1 MNLKYI
7 DYFVSEHKNEIK
19 KLYMNSF
26 PKNERFPFWILKHCS
41 KEKNVVFNV
50 ILEDN
55 KLIGMEYIIN
65 YENISYLMYLAV
77 DKSQRDKGYGSQ
89 ILKDLN
95 QEYNTIILSIEKTNK
110 DLKDDKQKRK
120 DFYLRNGF
128 NETNKFIKDN
138 EVEYEVLCTNKE
150 YDITE
155 KMLKKRYD
163 KMTNSFMIKY
173 IIGKIFNS

>member
-1 MNLKYI
+1 MSLKYI
-7 DYFVSEHKNEIK
+7 EYSKNKYKNEIK
-19 KLYMNSF
+19 KLYIHSF
-26 PKNERFPFWILKHCS
+26 PKSERFPFWILKECS
-41 KEKNVVFNV
+41 KSKNVLFNV
-50 ILEDN
+50 ILDN
-55 KLIGMEYIIN
+55 EKIIGMEYIIN

-77 DKSQRDKGYGSQ
+77 DETKRNKGYGSQ

-110 DLKDDKQKRK
+110 NLRDDKQKRK

-138 EVEYEVLCTNKE
+138 GVEYEILCTNRE
-150 YDITE
+150 YDITS
-155 KMLKKRYD
+155 KILKKRYD
-163 KMTNSFMIKY
+163 KMSNSFIMKY

>member
-26 PKNERFPFWILKHCS
+26 PKDERFLFWILKRCS

-55 KLIGMEYIIN
+55 KLIGMEYIIK

-77 DKSQRDKGYGSQ
+77 DKSQRDKV
-89 ILKDLN
+89 KRF
-95 QEYNTIILSIEKTNK
+95 KT
-110 DLKDDKQKRK
+110 R
-120 DFYLRNGF
+120 
-128 NETNKFIKDN
+128 I
-138 EVEYEVLCTNKE
+138 
-150 YDITE
+150 
-155 KMLKKRYD
+155 
-163 KMTNSFMIKY
+163 
-173 IIGKIFNS
+173 

>member
-7 DYFVSEHKNEIK
+7 DYFVSEQKNEIK

-26 PKNERFPFWILKHCS
+26 PRDERFPFWILKHCS

-50 ILEDN
+50 ILEGN

-95 QEYNTIILSIEKTNK
+95 QEYSTIILSIEKTNK

>member
-7 DYFVSEHKNEIK
+7 DYFMSEHKNEIK

-26 PKNERFPFWILKHCS
+26 PRDERFPFWILKHCS

-50 ILEDN
+50 ILEGN

-95 QEYNTIILSIEKTNK
+95 QEYSTIILSIEKTNK

>member
-26 PKNERFPFWILKHCS
+26 PRDERFPFWILKHCS

-50 ILEDN
+50 ILEGN

-95 QEYNTIILSIEKTNK
+95 QEYSTIILSIEKTNK
-110 DLKDDKQKRK
+110 YLKDDKQKRK

-163 KMTNSFMIKY
+163 KMTNSFIIKY
-173 IIGKIFNS
+173 IIGKTFNS

>member
-1 MNLKYI
+1 MNFKYI
-7 DYFVSEHKNEIK
+7 DYFASKHKNEIK

-26 PKNERFPFWILKHCS
+26 PKNERFPFWLLKHCS

-50 ILEDN
+50 ILEGN
-55 KLIGMEYIIN
+55 KLIGMEYIIH

-89 ILKDLN
+89 ILKDLS
-95 QEYNTIILSIEKTNK
+95 QEYNTIILSIEKANK
-110 DLKDDKQKRK
+110 DVKDDKQKRK

-128 NETNKFIKDN
+128 NETNKFIQDN

-173 IIGKIFNS
+173 IIGKIFNA

>member
-26 PKNERFPFWILKHCS
+26 PKDERFPFWILKRCS

-55 KLIGMEYIIN
+55 KLIGMEYIIK

-89 ILKDLN
+89 ILKDLK

-110 DLKDDKQKRK
+110 DLKGDKQKRK

>member
-7 DYFVSEHKNEIK
+7 EYSKKYKNEIK
-19 KLYMNSF
+19 KLYIHSF
-26 PKNERFPFWILKHCS
+26 PKSERFPFWILKECS
-41 KEKNVVFNV
+41 KNKNVLFNV
-50 ILEDN
+50 ILDN
-55 KLIGMEYIIN
+55 EKIIGMEYIIN

-77 DKSQRDKGYGSQ
+77 DEGQRNKGYGSQ

-138 EVEYEVLCTNKE
+138 EVEYEVLCTNKG

>member
-1 MNLKYI
+1 M
-7 DYFVSEHKNEIK
+7 IK
-19 KLYMNSF
+19 
-26 PKNERFPFWILKHCS
+26 
-41 KEKNVVFNV
+41 V
-50 ILEDN
+50 
-55 KLIGMEYIIN
+55 
-65 YENISYLMYLAV
+65 
-77 DKSQRDKGYGSQ
+77 KGTK
-89 ILKDLN
+89 LKDLK

-110 DLKDDKQKRK
+110 DLKGDKQKRK

>member
-26 PKNERFPFWILKHCS
+26 PRDERFPFWILKHCS

-50 ILEDN
+50 ILEGN

-95 QEYNTIILSIEKTNK
+95 QEYSTIILSIEKTNK

-138 EVEYEVLCTNKE
+138 EIEYEVLCTNKG

>member
-26 PKNERFPFWILKHCS
+26 PRDERFPFWILKHCS

-50 ILEDN
+50 ILEGN

-95 QEYNTIILSIEKTNK
+95 QEYSTIILSIEKTNK

>member
-26 PKNERFPFWILKHCS
+26 PKDERFPFWILKHCS

-50 ILEDN
+50 ILEGN
-55 KLIGMEYIIN
+55 KLIGMEYIIK

-77 DKSQRDKGYGSQ
+77 DKSQRGKGYGSQ

-95 QEYNTIILSIEKTNK
+95 QEYSTIILSIEKTNK

-120 DFYLRNGF
+120 DFYLRNRF

-138 EVEYEVLCTNKE
+138 EVEYEVLCTNKG